1 MLPDI
6 DSLAL
11 FVQAAEQRSLTKAA
25 AACNIGVAGASRRIM
40 LLETRLKTTLFD
52 RTPRGMKLTP
62 AGKELHVRAKT
73 ILAQVNE
80 MQLLMKGFGADSH
93 RALRIL
99 VSSSAILGSFPTD
112 LAAFSHANTDVEL
125 TVQER
130 GGADIVR
137 ALVECE
143 ADLGLIVDGTP
154 AEGLET
160 FAYERDRLAVLAPS
174 RHAVAAMAELSFE
187 GLLDHRLIS
196 LENGSSIMR
205 LLSEQ
210 ASMVGR
216 AVRPTVQVRG
226 FEGLCRLVQEGLGVG
241 VLPLQVAERVKNRP
255 GLVMRPL
262 PESWAELGILVAV
275 RPERRRNATL
285 STLLEYLSVTRLST
299 RAPGDRRAHLVPCS

>member
-25 AACNIGVAGASRRIM
+25 EACNIGVAGASRRIM
-40 LLETRLKTTLFD
+40 LLEARLKTTLFD

-62 AGKELHVRAKT
+62 AGKELHERAKT
-73 ILAQVNE
+73 VLAQVNE
-80 MQLLMKGFGADSH
+80 MQALMKGFGADSQ
-93 RALRIL
+93 RALRVL

-112 LAAFSHANTDVEL
+112 LAAFCHANTDVEL
-125 TVQER
+125 SVEEHR
-130 GGADIVR
+130 GADIVR
-137 ALVECE
+137 ALVDCE
-143 ADLGLIVDGTP
+143 ADLGLIVDDTP
-154 AEGLET
+154 TEGLET

-174 RHAVAAMAELSFE
+174 RHAVASMAELSFE

-205 LLSEQ
+205 VLSEQ
-210 ASMVGR
+210 ASIAGR

-241 VLPLQVAERVKNRP
+241 VLPLAVAQRVGNRP

-262 PESWAELGILVAV
+262 PESWAELGFLIAV
-275 RPERRRNATL
+275 RPDRRRNATL
-285 STLLEYLSVTRLST
+285 STLLEFLSGARLNA
-299 RAPGDRRAHLVPCS
+299 REPGDRRVQLVPCS